1 MSLLTLAIC
10 CAVLAVVLAYYR
22 VPLLLDAIALGLL
35 LLLYL
40 LLGAGSVLAV
50 LLLLLATAG
59 LAVLSVERIR
69 KTYITPAMLRWY
81 RSCLPRI
88 SATEQEAIDAGTVW
102 WEGQLFSGRPD
113 WRQLLA
119 AGDVALSE
127 KEQAF
132 LDGPAEELCRRVDS
146 WAVNFRQADIPAD
159 VVRFIKKHGFLG
171 MTIPREYGGLGFSPL
186 AQVAV
191 LTKLFSLS
199 SVVTNFINIPNALG
213 PGELLLKYGT
223 QEQKDHYLPRLASG
237 EEVPC
242 FALTS
247 TLAGSDATSL
257 PDTGTVCRG
266 TWQGEEI
273 IGMRLDM
280 DKRYI
285 TLAPVATLIGLAFRL
300 RDPDHLLGE
309 VDDYGITCA
318 LLPADLEGLEIGRRH
333 YPIGA
338 PFLNGPIRARGV
350 FVPLDSII
358 GGPAMAGKGWGM
370 LLNCLAAGRAVSLP
384 SLSLSLAKNALASS
398 GAYVRIRRQ
407 FNLPIARFEGV
418 QQPLAAMAGLT
429 YIIQAAT
436 IQTAKALCQGEKP
449 AVAGS
454 ILKYHCTEMAREVI
468 NHAMDIHGGKAV
480 MKGPANYLS
489 DGYESA
495 PVAITVEGANIMTRS
510 LMIFGQGAVRCH
522 PYLLREMQLA
532 AGGDKKVL
540 EEFDQVLFE
549 HLGATACN
557 TAHALVHALTGS
569 LWPAAPVAD
578 RTARFY
584 RYAFRLSAAFAVIAD
599 VAMLSLRDSL
609 KMREMMSARLG
620 DLLSMLY
627 LTSMVLKQHHDQ
639 DRPEEDLPVVEWAC
653 CYLLHRYQEAM
664 HEILLNLPNRVTAR
678 LCRWLIFPLGRRF
691 HKPVDALDRQIAG
704 LVSRAT
710 GTRQRLIDGVYLTP
724 EKNNPIGGLNDLLPE
739 VDQADFLYRRLQQA
753 VKQGRIA
760 ATTGPAVVDQAE
772 AAGVLDAE
780 EAQALRNYEE
790 KILAYISVDEFDYHD
805 LARAARRK
813 TTTRKKTG
821 TRRARKP
828 AARKKPGSDQP

>member
-1 MSLLTLAIC
+1 MSLLTLALC
-10 CAVLAVVLAYYR
+10 CAVLAVALAYYR
-22 VPLLLDAIALGLL
+22 VPLPSAAVAVGLL
-35 LLLYL
+35 LLLYM

-50 LLLLLATAG
+50 LLLLLATAV
-59 LAVLSVERIR
+59 LAVLSVEGIR
-69 KTYITPAMLRWY
+69 KTYITPVLLRWY
-81 RSCLPRI
+81 RSSLPRI

-113 WRQLLA
+113 WRRLLA
-119 AGDVALSE
+119 GDEVVLSE
-127 KEQAF
+127 EEQAF
-132 LDGPAEELCRRVDS
+132 LDGPAEELCQRVDS
-146 WAVNFRQADIPAD
+146 WAVNFRDADIPAE
-159 VVRFIKKHGFLG
+159 VVRFIKQHGFLG

-223 QEQKDHYLPRLASG
+223 QEQKDHYLPRLAGG
-237 EEVPC
+237 EEIPC

-247 TLAGSDATSL
+247 TLAGSDATSI
-257 PDTGTVCRG
+257 PDSGTVCRG
-266 TWQGEEI
+266 TWQGKEI
-273 IGMRLDM
+273 LGMRLDM

-300 RDPDHLLGE
+300 RDPDHLIGE
-309 VDDYGITCA
+309 VEDYGITCA
-318 LLPADLEGLEIGRRH
+318 LLPADVEGLEIGRRH

-384 SLSLSLAKNALASS
+384 SLSLAQAKNALAAT
-398 GAYVRIRRQ
+398 GVYVRLRRQ
-407 FNLPIARFEGV
+407 FNLPIAQFEGV
-418 QQPLAAMAGLT
+418 QQPLATMAGLT

-436 IQTAKALCQGEKP
+436 TQTAKALCRGEKP

-489 DGYESA
+489 DAYESA

-510 LMIFGQGAVRCH
+510 LMIFGQGATRCH

-532 AGGDKKVL
+532 AAGGDGKVL
-540 EEFDQVLFE
+540 EEFDQLLFE
-549 HLGATACN
+549 HLGSTACN
-557 TAHALVHALTGS
+557 AAHTLLHALTGS
-569 LWPAAPVAD
+569 ILPASPVAD
-578 RTARFY
+578 RSARYY
-584 RYAFRLSAAFAVIAD
+584 RYAYRLSAAFSVVAD
-599 VAMLSLRDSL
+599 VTMLSLRDSL

-627 LTSMVLKQHHDQ
+627 LISMVLKQHHDQ
-639 DRPEEDLPVVEWAC
+639 GRPEEDLPLVEWAC
-653 CYLLHRYQEAM
+653 RYLLHRYQEAM
-664 HEILLNLPNRVTAR
+664 HGILLNLPNRVTAR

-691 HKPVDALDRQIAG
+691 HKPADALDRQIAG

-724 EKNNPIGGLNDLLPE
+724 AANNPVGGLNALLPE
-739 VDQADFLYRRLQQA
+739 VDAADLLYRRLQQA
-753 VKQGRIA
+753 VKQGRVA
-760 ATTGPAVVDQAE
+760 AAVGPGAVDQAV

-790 KILAYISVDEFDYHD
+790 KIMAYINVDEFDYQD
-805 LARAARRK
+805 LARVARSK

-828 AARKKPGSDQP
+828 AARKKPGPE